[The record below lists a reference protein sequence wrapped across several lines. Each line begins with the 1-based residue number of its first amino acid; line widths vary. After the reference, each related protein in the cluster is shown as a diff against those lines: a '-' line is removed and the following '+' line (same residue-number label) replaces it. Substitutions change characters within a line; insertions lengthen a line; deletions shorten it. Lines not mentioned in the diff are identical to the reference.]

1 MASSITDQK
10 GFDSKKTVE
19 IFEEIQ
25 NLLITK
31 RCVVSALDI
40 ANKDFGDEVQMNF
53 AYLMDAEPD
62 HAEQLSKLAF
72 KMDDNWG
79 DWLSE
84 IISVLKSPRIDNKGN
99 SENPWT
105 SFTLWRQK
113 PNDNFVGIE
122 FYTDWYDDK
131 EILTKSVTYVIIF
144 VMKHLEWSYERENI
158 FLEPSLTSVY
168 PEYTTYGNDKTEY
181 EADIISQAIE
191 YFMWVDENLTLH
203 DIRFLFHC
211 EKIMREKNS
220 RFIRNKEITSR
231 YSYADTE
238 IRNYLNKWNNLLGH
252 RVFNISE
259 INDTIGG
266 INIELSYRGC
276 LIFHDI
282 YGDDYEYLTGYRH
295 PSRKIQLDVFDKIR
309 DEQN

>member
-1 MASSITDQK
+1 MASSIADQN

-53 AYLMDAEPD
+53 AYMMDAEPD
-62 HAEQLSKLAF
+62 RTEQLSKLAF

-79 DWLSE
+79 NRLSE
-84 IISVLKSPRIDNKGN
+84 IISALKIPSIDTKN

-113 PNDNFVGIE
+113 SPNDFVGIE

-131 EILTKSVTYVIIF
+131 EILAKSVTYVVIF
-144 VMKHLEWSYERENI
+144 VMKHLEWSYDRENI
-158 FLEPSLTSVY
+158 FLEPSLRSAY
-168 PEYTTYGNDKTEY
+168 PEYLSYRNEKTEY
-181 EADIISQAIE
+181 EADIIFHAIE
-191 YFMWVDENLTLH
+191 YFMWIDQNLTLH
-203 DIRFLFHC
+203 DILFLFHC
-211 EKIMREKNS
+211 EQIMRENNS
-220 RFIRNKEITSR
+220 RFIRNKEITDR
-231 YSYADTE
+231 YSYKDTE
-238 IRNYLNKWNNLLGH
+238 VRDYLDKWNNIQGY

-259 INDTIGG
+259 INNTVGG

-276 LIFHDI
+276 LIFHYI
-282 YGDDYEYLTGYRH
+282 YGDDYEFLTGYRH
-295 PSRKIQLDVFDKIR
+295 PTRKTQLDVFDKIH